1 MSSFTGAYYLCE
13 FIYKSNGL
21 LFLLQLATKNS
32 PYLNMLFE
40 QYGVGW
46 EQRVPIMSRGCH
58 CLPTSEERK
67 RLRKQRRMDAC
78 NPSPIPEMTSAQLN
92 ELLYMDSQNRRMANK
107 IQRTFRTA
115 HEKHDRLVEKLEA
128 AHTRIG
134 SLQHYYNQN

>member
-13 FIYKSNGL
+13 FISKSNGL

-32 PYLNMLFE
+32 SYLNMLFE

-46 EQRVPIMSRGCH
+46 EQRVPLMSRGCR
-58 CLPTSEERK
+58 CLPTREKHK
-67 RLRKQRRMDAC
+67 RLRKQRRMDAR

-115 HEKHDRLVEKLEA
+115 CEKHDGLIVKLEA
-128 AHTRIG
+128 AHTPIG
-134 SLQHYYNQN
+134 SLQHHYNQN